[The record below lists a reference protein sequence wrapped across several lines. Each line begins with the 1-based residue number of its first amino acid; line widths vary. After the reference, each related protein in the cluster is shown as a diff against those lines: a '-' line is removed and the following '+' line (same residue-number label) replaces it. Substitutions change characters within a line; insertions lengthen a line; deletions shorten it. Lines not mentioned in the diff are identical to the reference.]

1 MRRWYLERV
10 GVVTLMILKG
20 QMRGVTIGFGEMTAR
35 QWRVELGP

>member
-10 GVVTLMILKG
+10 GVMILKG
-20 QMRGVTIGFGEMTAR
+20 QMRRRVTIGFGETTAR